1 MMRNGWKI
9 FTQDIKSICTNWVA
23 AIIIAGLIILPSLY
37 AWFNIKASWDPYG
50 QTGQIP
56 IGVVNEDKGAEV
68 RGKKI
73 EVGDELVQTLK
84 NNKKMGW
91 RFVNREKAMEKLKYG
106 DYYAVIVI
114 PENFS
119 KRLATVI
126 SKKPQKAEIDYYVNE
141 KINAIAPKI
150 TEKGASV
157 IVQQISSNFIS
168 LVNKTIFDIF
178 NELGIELQK
187 DLPDIKK
194 FESYLFTIE
203 SNLPEIYQLLND
215 TTNDANRASQLI
227 IKAKTILPQVKEA
240 TNKSLRTIDDTS
252 QFIDQAE
259 ARLDEMKPIIEQN
272 IAKIIKL
279 HDKTNELIQNIDLS
293 TIPTDKEQSLSRT
306 IIEKNESIGQA
317 IETIETTLNNLKDLN
332 QTELPELNE
341 ALSSLDNVKGNYQV
355 LKNQAEQLD
364 TLIRDHQ
371 NEIDKFFKAMKGNA
385 ESIKGHVEAFAKDY
399 RDVLEPFITKTV
411 GDVKSTLTE
420 ARNILTEIQSTL
432 PEVQGVLNRTDKNLS
447 EGREMLTY
455 VTNQFPFI
463 NDKVIHLADKLR
475 KIKGETDI
483 NEIIDLLQHDPE
495 SEKNFFAEPVKLK
508 ENSVFSIPNYGTG
521 MTPFYTVLAIWVG
534 GLLLISLISTDIHH
548 TEGFKTKEIYIGR
561 LLTFLSIGFLQSII
575 VTLGDIFILHVKLVE
590 PFWFVLFGIFCSVIF
605 ITIVYTLV
613 SVFGDVGKALAIIML
628 VLQIAGSGGT
638 YPVVLLP
645 EFFQKINPF
654 LPFTYAIDTMR
665 EATGGILWRRVGI
678 DLLYLLIFGLFAFI
692 FGGYLKNLIN
702 EKTKSLRRKAKE
714 SGIFH

>member
-1 MMRNGWKI
+1 
-9 FTQDIKSICTNWVA
+9 
-23 AIIIAGLIILPSLY
+23 
-37 AWFNIKASWDPYG
+37 
-50 QTGQIP
+50 
-56 IGVVNEDKGAEV
+56 
-68 RGKKI
+68 
-73 EVGDELVQTLK
+73 
-84 NNKKMGW
+84 MGW

-187 DLPDIKK
+187 NLPDIKK

-203 SNLPEIYQLLND
+203 SNLPDIYQLLNN

-227 IKAKTILPQVKEA
+227 TKAKTILPQVKEA

-272 IAKIIKL
+272 IAKIMKL

-364 TLIRDHQ
+364 TLVRDHQ

-455 VTNQFPFI
+455 VTKQFPFI

-495 SEKNFFAEPVKLK
+495 SEKIF
-508 ENSVFSIPNYGTG
+508 
-521 MTPFYTVLAIWVG
+521 
-534 GLLLISLISTDIHH
+534 LLN
-548 TEGFKTKEIYIGR
+548 
-561 LLTFLSIGFLQSII
+561 LL
-575 VTLGDIFILHVKLVE
+575 
-590 PFWFVLFGIFCSVIF
+590 
-605 ITIVYTLV
+605 
-613 SVFGDVGKALAIIML
+613 
-628 VLQIAGSGGT
+628 
-638 YPVVLLP
+638 
-645 EFFQKINPF
+645 N
-654 LPFTYAIDTMR
+654 
-665 EATGGILWRRVGI
+665 
-678 DLLYLLIFGLFAFI
+678 
-692 FGGYLKNLIN
+692 
-702 EKTKSLRRKAKE
+702 
-714 SGIFH
+714 